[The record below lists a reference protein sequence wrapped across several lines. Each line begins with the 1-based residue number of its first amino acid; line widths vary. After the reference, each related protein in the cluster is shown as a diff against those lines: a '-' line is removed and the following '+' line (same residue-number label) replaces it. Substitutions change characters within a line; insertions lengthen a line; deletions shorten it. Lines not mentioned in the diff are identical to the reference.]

1 MSGEVDRFQHGAA
14 LATLLGDWSTG
25 DGPLYRKLADA
36 IAAAADDG
44 SLVPGERLPAERELA
59 RVLAVSRSTVV
70 AAYEELRGRGVVDR
84 RQGSGTKVNDRRR
97 PRHSDGR
104 VRGGRGTAIMQR
116 LIDGPGRLISLGY
129 AADAGVPEVA
139 EALREVADHD
149 ITDLLHDAGYHP
161 RGLPALREVVAR
173 HYTNRGLPTSPD
185 QVLVTTGAHQALVLL
200 AEVYLRGASSV
211 AVEVPSW
218 APCLD
223 IFRQHGVRLVPVGL
237 DAEGIDVRALAEVL
251 TRTRPALLYVMP
263 TFHNPTGRLMSAT
276 RRRQVAELAAR
287 HEVAVV
293 EDNAYVGHSLT
304 VDEEALPAP
313 LAAYAPE
320 SGEVLTVDSLKGLWA
335 GLRVGWV
342 RGPAGIIERC
352 ARRKAMADLGS
363 PLIEQAVAARLVPR
377 LAELSRARGV
387 VQRRRLAELERLLR
401 QRLPEWTWMPPDGGS
416 SLWVRLPGGHSA
428 DVYAQLALRHG
439 VEVIPGSTMDPTGG
453 HDDHFRIPFVR
464 PPEELEELVCRL
476 ASAWTELVRHGPHE
490 DLPLRPVV

>member
-14 LATLLGDWSTG
+14 LAMLLGDWSAG

-36 IAAAADDG
+36 VARAVDDG
-44 SLVPGERLPAERELA
+44 SLVAGERLPAERELS
-59 RVLAVSRSTVV
+59 RVLAVSRATVV
-70 AAYEELRGRGVVDR
+70 AAYEDLRGRGVVDR
-84 RQGSGTKVNDRRR
+84 RQGSGTRVNGRRR
-97 PRHSDGR
+97 IPRSDGR
-104 VRGGRGTAIMQR
+104 VRGGQGTAIVQR
-116 LIDGPGRLISLGY
+116 LIDGPGRLISLGC

-139 EALREVADHD
+139 EALRAVADHD
-149 ITDLLHDAGYHP
+149 ITELLRDAGYHP
-161 RGLPALREVVAR
+161 RGLPALREAVAH
-173 HYTNRGLPTSPD
+173 HYTTQGLPTSPE

-200 AEVYLRGASSV
+200 AEVYLRGASAV

-237 DAEGIDVRALAEVL
+237 DDEGVDVHALAEAL
-251 TRTRPALLYVMP
+251 TGTTPALLYVMP
-263 TFHNPTGRLMSAT
+263 TFHNPTGRLMSAA

-287 HEVAVV
+287 HGVAVV
-293 EDNAYVGHSLT
+293 EDHAYAGHSLT
-304 VDEEALPAP
+304 VDETALPAP

-320 SGEVLTVDSLKGLWA
+320 SGEVLTVESLKGIWA

-377 LAELSRARGV
+377 LAELSRARCV
-387 VQRRRLAELERLLR
+387 VQRRQLAELEHLLR
-401 QRLPEWTWMPPDGGS
+401 QRLPEWTWTTPDGGS

-439 VEVIPGSTMDPTGG
+439 VEVVPGSTMDPTGQ
-453 HDDHFRIPFVR
+453 HDGYFRIPFVR
-464 PPEELEELVCRL
+464 PLEELAELVSRL

>member
-1 MSGEVDRFQHGAA
+1 MAGEVDRFQHGVA
-14 LATLLGDWSTG
+14 LATVLGNWSTG

-36 IAAAADDG
+36 VARAADDG

-59 RVLAVSRSTVV
+59 KVLAVSRATVV
-70 AAYEELRGRGVVDR
+70 AAYENLRERGVVDR
-84 RQGSGTKVNDRRR
+84 RQGSGTRVNGAR
-97 PRHSDGR
+97 PVPRSDGR
-104 VRGGRGTAIMQR
+104 VRGGQGTAIVQR
-116 LIDGPGRLISLGY
+116 LIDGPGRLISLSC

-139 EALREVADHD
+139 AALRAVADHD
-149 ITDLLHDAGYHP
+149 ITGLLDDPGYHP
-161 RGLPALREVVAR
+161 RGLPALREAVAS
-173 HYTNRGLPTSPD
+173 HYTAAGLPTSAE

-200 AEVYLRGASSV
+200 AEVYLKGASAV
-211 AVEVPSW
+211 AVEAPSW

-223 IFRQHGVRLVPVGL
+223 IFRQHGVRLLPVGL
-237 DAEGIDVRALAEVL
+237 DDEGIDVRALAGALAEDN
-251 TRTRPALLYVMP
+251 PALLYVMP

-287 HEVAVV
+287 HGVAVI
-293 EDNAYVGHSLT
+293 EDNAYAGSSLT
-304 VDEEALPAP
+304 ADETALPSP

-320 SGEVLTVDSLKGLWA
+320 QGEVLTVESLKGVWA

-377 LAELSRARGV
+377 LPELSRARSV
-387 VQRRRLAELERLLR
+387 VQREQFAVLESLLR
-401 QRLPEWTWMPPDGGS
+401 TRLPEWTWTVPDGGS
-416 SLWVRLPGGHSA
+416 SLWVRLPDGHSA

-439 VEVIPGSTMDPTGG
+439 VEVVPGSTMDPTGQ
-453 HDDHFRIPFVR
+453 HDGYFRIPYVR
-464 PPEELEELVCRL
+464 RPGELAELVARL